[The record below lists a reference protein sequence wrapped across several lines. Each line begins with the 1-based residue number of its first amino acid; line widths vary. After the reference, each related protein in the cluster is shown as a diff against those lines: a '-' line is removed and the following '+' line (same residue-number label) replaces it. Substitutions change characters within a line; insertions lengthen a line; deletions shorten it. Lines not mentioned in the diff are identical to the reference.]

1 MLPSSD
7 SFAFGYADFYHAY
20 LSIPFNRSLVELS
33 GIPLPS
39 PGVFSVHNPLHVVVA
54 AQHGHQIFP
63 IDEASFKARVKDD
76 APYASNVQA
85 RMDEFKQMLE
95 DFNAEQK
102 RLSIYMGGSVTFVID
117 DTPFTIEQFEMF
129 GLGDTILAQAAM
141 QFERDRNFHRLRHS
155 ARLNHFAQEYD
166 FRNFQELMSY
176 LGELD
181 LAAQRLGVPSYA
193 VMCTTSRYIDHVIA
207 QSGRDT
213 DMEIAIAA
221 LGEQRAL
228 LMRESVFMVER
239 FVACRVAGTDVP
251 FHIEILEEGV
261 SIELK
266 DGLRAEKAIVSSK
279 HRSDKHDQIH
289 PRWFV

>member
-141 QFERDRNFHRLRHS
+141 QFERDRNFHRHNRCGIGRS
-155 ARLNHFAQEYD
+155 
-166 FRNFQELMSY
+166 SY
-176 LGELD
+176 LR
-181 LAAQRLGVPSYA
+181 LARGL
-193 VMCTTSRYIDHVIA
+193 CLRSRGIPPPRQYL
-207 QSGRDT
+207 GRDN
-213 DMEIAIAA
+213 
-221 LGEQRAL
+221 
-228 LMRESVFMVER
+228 V
-239 FVACRVAGTDVP
+239 CKP
-251 FHIEILEEGV
+251 
-261 SIELK
+261 
-266 DGLRAEKAIVSSK
+266 
-279 HRSDKHDQIH
+279 
-289 PRWFV
+289 